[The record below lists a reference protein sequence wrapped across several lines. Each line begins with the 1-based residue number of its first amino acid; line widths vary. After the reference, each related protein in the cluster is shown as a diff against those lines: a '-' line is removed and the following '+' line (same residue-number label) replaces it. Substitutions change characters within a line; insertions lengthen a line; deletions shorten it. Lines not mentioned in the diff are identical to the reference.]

1 LAVKNIKQADG
12 RPALTTTPVTAPPA
26 TTVQLG
32 NPEVYRLPKQ
42 GQRDPYHGMSR
53 SWYYGAEKAG
63 QLKLI
68 RLRKRGNIRGVTLVP
83 FAAVADMIRRA
94 AEDPSIGDAPP
105 WQCASANTTGIKPDC
120 K

>member
-1 LAVKNIKQADG
+1 MQLA
-12 RPALTTTPVTAPPA
+12 
-26 TTVQLG
+26 

-83 FAAVADMIRRA
+83 FVAVADMIRRA
-94 AEDPSIGDAPP
+94 AEDPSVGNAPTP
-105 WQCASANTTGIKPDC
+105 QCASENTTSIKPDW

>member
-1 LAVKNIKQADG
+1 MSKYIKQADG

-26 TTVQLG
+26 TTVQLAS
-32 NPEVYRLPKQ
+32 PEVYRLPKQ
-42 GQRDPYHGMSR
+42 GHRDPYHGMSR

-94 AEDPSIGDAPP
+94 AEDPGIGDAPP
-105 WQCASANTTGIKPDC
+105 SQCASANTTGIKPDC

>member
-1 LAVKNIKQADG
+1 MKNIKQADG

-26 TTVQLG
+26 TTVQLA

-53 SWYYGAEKAG
+53 SWYYGAEKTG

-68 RLRKRGNIRGVTLVP
+68 RLRKQEPAKVEEQEQLL
-83 FAAVADMIRRA
+83 AVYRRA
-94 AEDPSIGDAPP
+94 LA
-105 WQCASANTTGIKPDC
+105 
-120 K
+120 